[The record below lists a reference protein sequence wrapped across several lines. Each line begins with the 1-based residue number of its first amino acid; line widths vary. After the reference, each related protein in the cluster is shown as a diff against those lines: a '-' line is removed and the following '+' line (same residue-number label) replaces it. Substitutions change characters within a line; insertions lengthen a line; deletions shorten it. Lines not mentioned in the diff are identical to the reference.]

1 MTDTNNY
8 HQPLGGN
15 EMPRFSGPGTMMRL
29 PSQSTAAGLDAC
41 FVGIGMDIGTSH
53 RSGTRF
59 GPRQIRQEST
69 MIRPYNMK
77 MELSPFDHV
86 QVADIGDV
94 PINTFN
100 LSKSVQIIESFYDD
114 INSHDAAPFTL
125 GGDHTIVLPIIRAM
139 KKKYGP
145 VGVIHVDAHAD
156 INEHMFGE
164 QIAHGTPFRRMVEE
178 KLVSPDKV
186 IQIGLRATGYALDDF
201 EWSRLQ
207 GFRVVQAEDIWYQ
220 SLAPLMQEVRAQMQ
234 DHPVYISFDIDSFDP
249 AYAPGTGT
257 AEPGGLTSH
266 QGLEIIRGTYGL
278 NIIGG
283 DLVEVSPP
291 YDTTGNTAVLGANI
305 LYEMLCSFASRF
317 ANRDQPA

>member
-1 MTDTNNY
+1 
-8 HQPLGGN
+8 
-15 EMPRFSGPGTMMRL
+15 MPRFSGPGTMMRL
-29 PSQSTAAGLDAC
+29 PAQGDAKGLDAC
-41 FVGIGMDIGTSH
+41 FVGIGLDIGTSH

-59 GPRQIRQEST
+59 GPRQIRQESA

-77 MELSPFDHV
+77 MQLSPFDHL

-100 LSKSVQIIESFYDD
+100 LEKSIQIIEQFYDA
-114 INSHDAAPFTL
+114 ILQHDAVPFTL
-125 GGDHTIVLPIIRAM
+125 GGDHTLVLPIIRSMA
-139 KKKYGP
+139 KKHGP
-145 VGVIHVDAHAD
+145 VGIVHVDAHAD

-164 QIAHGTPFRRMVEE
+164 KIAHGTPFRRMVEE
-178 KLVSPDKV
+178 GIVNPQKV
-186 IQIGLRATGYALDDF
+186 IQIGLRATGYELDDF
-201 EWSRLQ
+201 DWSRKQ

-220 SLAPLMQEVRAQMQ
+220 SLAPLMEEVREQMQ

-266 QGLEIIRGTYGL
+266 QGLEIVRGAHGL
-278 NIIGG
+278 NIIGA

-291 YDTTGNTAVLGANI
+291 YDTSGNTAVLGANI
-305 LYEMLCSFASRF
+305 LYEMLCAHASQF
-317 ANRDQPA
+317 KLADKNQS

>member
-1 MTDTNNY
+1 MHN
-8 HQPLGGN
+8 QPLGGN

-29 PSQSTAAGLDAC
+29 PAQSTAEGLDAC
-41 FVGIGMDIGTSH
+41 FVGIGLDIGTSH

-59 GPRQIRQEST
+59 GPRQIRQESA

-77 MELSPFDHV
+77 MKISPFDHL

-100 LSKSVQIIESFYDD
+100 LQKSVAIIERFYDD
-114 INSHDAAPFTL
+114 VLGCGAVPFTL
-125 GGDHTIVLPIIRAM
+125 GGDHTIVLPIVRALH
-139 KKKYGP
+139 KKHGP
-145 VGVIHVDAHAD
+145 VAMIHVDAHAD

-178 KLVSPDKV
+178 GLLATDKV
-186 IQIGLRATGYALDDF
+186 IQIGLRATGYSMDDF
-201 EWSRLQ
+201 DWSRKQ

-220 SLAPLMQEVRAQMQ
+220 TLAPLMLEVRQLMQ
-234 DHPVYISFDIDSFDP
+234 DHPVYVSFDIDSFDP

-266 QGLEIIRGTYGL
+266 QGLEIVRGLYGL
-278 NIIGG
+278 NLIGC

-291 YDTTGNTAVLGANI
+291 YDTSGNTAVLGANI
-305 LYEMLCSFASRF
+305 LYEMLCAHASRF
-317 ANRDQPA
+317 RQQAV

>member
-1 MTDTNNY
+1 MYN
-8 HQPLGGN
+8 QPLGGN
-15 EMPRFSGPGTMMRL
+15 EMPRFSGPSTMMRL
-29 PSQSTAAGLDAC
+29 PSQLTAEGLHAC

-59 GPRQIRQEST
+59 GPRQIRQESA

-77 MELSPFDHV
+77 TRISPFDRI

-100 LSKSVQIIESFYDD
+100 LVKSVDIIEAFYDSVLSYD
-114 INSHDAAPFTL
+114 TVPFTL
-125 GGDHTIVLPIIRAM
+125 GGDHTLVLPIIRAM
-139 KKKYGP
+139 ARKHGP
-145 VGVIHVDAHAD
+145 VAVIHVDAHAD
-156 INEHMFGE
+156 VNDHMFGE
-164 QIAHGTPFRRMVEE
+164 KIAHGTPFRRMVEE
-178 KLVSPDKV
+178 GLVAPDKI
-186 IQIGLRATGYALDDF
+186 IQIGLRATGYADDDF
-201 EWSRLQ
+201 DWSRDQ

-220 SLAPLMQEVRAQMQ
+220 SLSPLMQEVRQMMGN
-234 DHPVYISFDIDSFDP
+234 HPVYISFDIDSFDP

-266 QGLEIIRGTYGL
+266 QGLEIVRGIYGL

-291 YDTTGNTAVLGANI
+291 YDQSGNTAMLGATI
-305 LYEMLCSFASRF
+305 LYEMLCAY
-317 ANRDQPA
+317 ANGFDVQDV